1 MELKCVEFEQNGHKL
16 YSAIMFARDLT
27 NDSDVKV
34 DIYNAGHAE
43 GYQRR
48 PSHLRARDFARYLE
62 KGKGICPTSILLNIR
77 GAFSFEPIKGN
88 FGILKLPDNPD
99 TEKFWIV
106 DGQHRIEGLRELLAS
121 DQSYANFPMNVTI
134 MGASTEYEEAKQ
146 FIIINKTQVG
156 VRPDLAERFIAK
168 MAKRE
173 GPDDLMCL
181 PRATTIDIAWR
192 PKATDIVDILNTRNP
207 SEETNDFYNNPW
219 HRRIQLP
226 NEPRQDTTVSQKAFE
241 DSLKQILHNPSF
253 SSYNAEEIAVILV
266 RYWKAILSI
275 CKQADVQPNNYVLM
289 RTTGVAVLHNIL
301 PRVVALASKGNNK
314 LTIDRFFAPLSK
326 MTDGMNDLFWE
337 SSGIAG
343 NIGTSKKAFS
353 LLTAK
358 LIDYLEEGNK
368 EDTMENKKPFDL

>member
-16 YSAIMFARDLT
+16 YSATMSARDLT
-27 NDSDVKV
+27 NESDVKV
-34 DIYNAGHAE
+34 DIYNASNAD
-43 GYQRR
+43 GYQRK
-48 PSHLRARDFARYLE
+48 PSPLRARDFARYLE
-62 KGKGICPTSILLNIR
+62 KAKGICPTSILLNIR
-77 GAFSFEPIKGN
+77 GEFSFEPIKGN
-88 FGILKLPDNPD
+88 YGILKLPDNPN

-106 DGQHRIEGLRELLAS
+106 DGQHRIEGLRELLDS

-134 MGASTEYEEAKQ
+134 MGVSTEYEEAKQ

-173 GPDDLMCL
+173 GPDALMCL

-192 PKATDIVDILNTRNP
+192 PKATDIVDILNSRSAP
-207 SEETNDFYNNPW
+207 EEANDFYNNPW
-219 HRRIQLP
+219 FRRIQLP
-226 NEPRQDTTVSQKAFE
+226 NEPRENTTISQKAFE

-253 SSYNAEEIAVILV
+253 ASYSAEEIAVILV
-266 RYWKAILSI
+266 RYWKAVLSI
-275 CKQADVQPNNYVLM
+275 CKQAAIQPNNYVLM

-301 PRVVALASKGNNK
+301 PRVVALAAKGSNK
-314 LTIDRFFAPLSK
+314 LTIDRFYEALNK
-326 MTDGMNDLFWE
+326 MTGGMNDLFWE

-353 LLTAK
+353 LLTSK

-368 EDTMENKKPFDL
+368 DDSIERKKPFDL

>member
-1 MELKCVEFEQNGHKL
+1 MELKCVEFDQNGHKL
-16 YSAIMFARDLT
+16 YSAIMSARDLT
-27 NDSDVKV
+27 NESDVKV
-34 DIYNAGHAE
+34 DIYNASHSE
-43 GYQRR
+43 GYQRK
-48 PSHLRARDFARYLE
+48 PSQLRARDFARYLE

-77 GAFSFEPIKGN
+77 GEFSFEPIKGN
-88 FGILKLPDNPD
+88 YGTLKLPDNPN

-121 DQSYANFPMNVTI
+121 DSIYANFPMNVTI
-134 MGASTEYEEAKQ
+134 MGVSTEYEEAKQ

-156 VRPDLAERFIAK
+156 VRPDLAERFISK

-192 PKATDIVDILNTRNP
+192 PKATEIVDILNTRVDKED
-207 SEETNDFYNNPW
+207 SSDFYNNPW
-219 HRRIQLP
+219 YRRIQLP
-226 NEPRQDTTVSQKAFE
+226 NEPRESTTVSQKAFE

-253 SSYNAEEIAVILV
+253 SSYSAEEIAIILV
-266 RYWKAILSI
+266 RYWKAALSI
-275 CKQADVQPNNYVLM
+275 CKQAAIQPNNYVLM

-301 PRVVALASKGNNK
+301 PRVTAIASRGSNK
-314 LTIDRFFAPLSK
+314 LTIDRFYEPLSR

-368 EDTMENKKPFDL
+368 DDSVEKNKPFNL